1 MAAYGLKDFCGV
13 PVGVMVAHAQLSH
26 LPLLKRLR
34 LYSRYCGPAVALVI
48 DAVILDGTTD

>member
-1 MAAYGLKDFCGV
+1 
-13 PVGVMVAHAQLSH
+13 MVAHAQLSH

-48 DAVILDGTTD
+48 DAVILDGTMTNGQGPV